1 MSETNV
7 GISPEQNDALMGK
20 LETVEKMLSERM
32 ANEEFEKFIGER
44 IDKLEGVVENII
56 KAMDEKK
63 KYEEEEGE
71 EKGEGEE
78 DEDDGGEKVA
88 KAVAE
93 AIKPLRDELEAIK
106 KTPFMKGI
114 KEDFKSEAD
123 ESDYPGLTFNKA
135 LAATYGIVEKKE
147 E

>member
-32 ANEEFEKFIGER
+32 ANEEFEKSISER

-71 EKGEGEE
+71 EKGEGE
-78 DEDDGGEKVA
+78 DEDDG
-88 KAVAE
+88 
-93 AIKPLRDELEAIK
+93 
-106 KTPFMKGI
+106 
-114 KEDFKSEAD
+114 
-123 ESDYPGLTFNKA
+123 
-135 LAATYGIVEKKE
+135 EKKE
-147 E
+147 KSLEERVDELFRKKMKETPFVKGFKDSSGDDGEGVKEPQTFTKSLGAIFGVTI